1 MPTMPK
7 LFSYIRWSSS
17 RQSEGTT
24 LARQTAAAKA
34 FAVEHDL
41 EYDEIRDEGVSAF
54 RGKNSKRGALAD
66 FIAAVEAGAIPSDS
80 WLYVENLDRLSRDEA
95 MRSNDLLRRL
105 LSLGMTVVT
114 GQDKRIHTPESEKD
128 VMAMIFSILAFER
141 ANEESRTK
149 QKRTVG
155 NALALVE
162 RHKQG
167 RPVNIKAVGSAP
179 WWIDASGPQYEAV
192 KPHPVHWVAAKK
204 AVELFLRG
212 WGAYRVVTYLNQHLE
227 LYPAPRGNK
236 GPRQRVRS
244 FWTIP
249 TVKRLRLSRAL
260 IGEKVMTLSGSSYT
274 LQNYYPPLCTEQ
286 EFARLNDIR
295 ENNRIKIG
303 SERKTTTF
311 LSGLGGLLRCGHCDT
326 PMTYYTKEGRIRYVC
341 AGGQQYVSTCR
352 AWSVQGRLLEA
363 CVIRA
368 VWVANT
374 LDIAANGSD
383 LESLQPLIDQRREE
397 AENLNKQ
404 IENLTTAIQMG
415 TGPIASLVM
424 ALQRAESEKNSLLLE
439 LDKLSQQEAIR
450 NSDDDITNQLLAVA
464 RKLTPE
470 VLTDVTHPHRHEVRE
485 LVRRLFGKV
494 IVTKRDD
501 KSLSIRVIF
510 PSGVNYLCE
519 GVMKLNNGK
528 KEKSYVEYLT
538 QQDGITPLDTFMNR
552 VRSSFW
558 EMLTDEIAGDFDFQ
572 LPSPKPYDSLESTR
586 TMIEAMGHKPL
597 NGKDFFG
604 ER

>member
-1 MPTMPK
+1 MPK

>member
-1 MPTMPK
+1 MPK

-604 ER
+604 KR